1 MDFMNKKKLTKTDLS
16 HLQGHRLKTRRDF
29 LAHGFISMT
38 TSLMAPSLLSM
49 LSMKRAF
56 GNDCGSMMEMMSNQR
71 TPIIVFDLAGGANFA
86 GSSILVGGAG
96 GQQDYLSSYGDL
108 GLPPDMHPN
117 RTNMTSNELGLIH
130 HADSPYLRGIRS
142 VTSAQVRARV
152 DGGIFCAR
160 SNDDTA
166 NNPHNPMYWLNAAG
180 AQGELTQ
187 LLGTSDSVSG
197 GRSIS
202 PALSINPANAPVRIN
217 RPEDVLGLVNV
228 GRLNQLFS
236 NEKAE
241 RIMKSIERLSD
252 MRLRQISSQSLPEQI
267 KTLVRC
273 GYIQSQDIL
282 NKYSANN
289 LDPRL
294 DPDVTATFNNLNNT
308 DQRRTASIAK
318 MVLDGHAGT
327 GTITKGGYDYHNNTR
342 RTGEMRDFEA
352 GELIGRVIELAAR
365 KNKNVMIYVLTD
377 GGVSTRPVID
387 DTEGGRGKYNWT
399 GDSSVRSSSFMFV
412 YRHAGRATLRRPNDR
427 QIGHF
432 LQNGSVDREAT
443 LISNNVTN
451 LAKAV
456 VANYLALH
464 GEEGR
469 LAQVVGDNPFGN
481 NLEQY
486 LFFNRII

>member
-1 MDFMNKKKLTKTDLS
+1 MDFDNKKKLTKQDLS
-16 HLQGHRLKTRRDF
+16 HLEGHRLKTRRDF
-29 LAHGFISMT
+29 LSHGLISM
-38 TSLMAPSLLSM
+38 SASIMAPSLLGM

-56 GNDCGSMMEMMSNQR
+56 GNECGAMMEMATNQR
-71 TPIIVFDLAGGANFA
+71 TPIIIFDLAGGANFA
-86 GSSILVGGAG
+86 GSSIIVGGAG
-96 GQQDYLSSYGDL
+96 GQQDYLNSYGEL
-108 GLPPDMHPN
+108 GLPPDMHPT
-117 RTNMTSNELGLIH
+117 RAGMMSNELGLLH
-130 HADSPYLRGIRS
+130 HGDSPYLRGIRN
-142 VTSAQVRARV
+142 VTSAEVRSRV

-166 NNPHNPMYWLNAAG
+166 NNPHNPMYWLNKAG
-180 AQGELTQ
+180 AQGELAQ
-187 LLGTSDSVSG
+187 LLGTSNSVSG
-197 GRSIS
+197 GRSVA
-202 PALSINPANAPVRIN
+202 PTLSINPAIAPVTIN

-228 GRLNQLFS
+228 GKLNQLFS

-252 MRLRQISSQSLPEQI
+252 MRIRQISAQSLPEQI

-273 GYIQSQDIL
+273 GYIQSQDML

-294 DPDVTATFNNLNNT
+294 DPDVAATFNNLGNN

-318 MVLDGHAGT
+318 MVLDGYAGT

-342 RTGEMRDFEA
+342 RTGEIRDFEA
-352 GELIGRVIELAAR
+352 GELIGRVLALAAR

-377 GGVSTRPVID
+377 GGCSTRPVID
-387 DTEGGRGKYNWT
+387 NTEGGRGKYNWT

-412 YRHAGRATLRRPNDR
+412 YRHAGRATLRRPEGR

-432 LQNGSVDREAT
+432 LQNGAVNREAT
-443 LISNNVTN
+443 LISNNVNN

-469 LAQVVGDNPFGN
+469 LAQVVGDNPFGS

-486 LFFNRII
+486 LFFNRIV

>member
-1 MDFMNKKKLTKTDLS
+1 MDDLKKKKLTKEDLA
-16 HLQGHRLKTRRDF
+16 HLEGHRLKTRRDF
-29 LAHGFISMT
+29 LAHGFLSM
-38 TSLMAPSLLSM
+38 SASIMAPSLLGM

-56 GNDCGSMMEMMSNQR
+56 GNECGAAMEMVANQR
-71 TPIIVFDLAGGANFA
+71 TPIIIFDLAGGANFA
-86 GSSILVGGAG
+86 GSSIIVGGAG
-96 GQQDYLSSYGDL
+96 GQQDYLASYGDL
-108 GLPPDMHPN
+108 GLPPDMHPSRAGMMN
-117 RTNMTSNELGLIH
+117 NELGLLH
-130 HADSPYLRGIRS
+130 HGDSPYLRGIS
-142 VTSAQVRARV
+142 NVTSAEVRSRV

-166 NNPHNPMYWLNAAG
+166 NNPHNPMYWLNGAG
-180 AQGELTQ
+180 AQGELAQ
-187 LLGTSDSVSG
+187 LLGTTDAVSG
-197 GRSIS
+197 GRSMA
-202 PALSINPANAPVRIN
+202 PALSINPSTAPVRIN
-217 RPEDVLGLVNV
+217 RPEDVLGLVNA

-236 NEKAE
+236 ATKAE

-252 MRLRQISSQSLPEQI
+252 MRLRQIASQSLPEQI

-273 GYIQSQDIL
+273 GYIQSQDML

-294 DPDVTATFNNLNNT
+294 DPDVVATFNNLNNN
-308 DQRRTASIAK
+308 DQRKTASIAK
-318 MVLDGHAGT
+318 MVLDGYAGV
-327 GTITKGGYDYHNNTR
+327 GTIEKGGYDYHNNTR
-342 RTGEMRDFEA
+342 RTGEARDFEA
-352 GELIGRVIELAAR
+352 GELIGRVMALAAR

-377 GGVSTRPVID
+377 GGCSTRPEID
-387 DTEGGRGKYNWT
+387 NTEGGRGKYNWT

-412 YRHAGRATLRRPNDR
+412 YRHAGRATLRRPNGR

-432 LQNGSVDREAT
+432 LPNGSVDREAT